1 MSRPARELATALAA
15 TAAARGLV
23 LLLGLTTFWDSAF
36 LSHMVQD
43 LRTWHDFFIKAQAG
57 LTPYVDFTKEYPVGA
72 GMLYWALARFVDPE
86 SLRQTVLVHGLVMGA
101 LDLVNTALAYRLFR
115 EKSPERALA
124 FTLLFSLNATTL
136 LLGPIRFE
144 SALVLFV
151 LLGYQASRKGRPL
164 AAVAFWS
171 LGFWMKWL
179 PAFFVA
185 AQEWRAF
192 VVDRR
197 RWHWLPALG
206 VFAIV
211 AAAVNGPF
219 VWSAWRHGS
228 LALLVTPWRF
238 HVDRPL
244 YWDTLLGVGQIWLG
258 PLPWE
263 RYGSVWTLGL
273 LALALAV
280 RPRLCLE
287 YKGVLLC
294 IAAIVFNRI
303 YSAQFHLW
311 FYPFLLLGSIGEG
324 PARRRRLLAL
334 GVALDVLNVVVFPL
348 SFTLCLQE
356 IEGFRP
362 FAAAAN
368 GGPWTVVFSLAIVL
382 RTVALVAL
390 AATLLGTNDDA
401 A

>member
-15 TAAARGLV
+15 TASARGLV
-23 LLLGLTTFWDSAF
+23 LFLGLTAFWDSAF
-36 LSHMVQD
+36 VSHMVQD
-43 LRTWHDFFIKAQAG
+43 LRTWHDFFVKAQAG

-72 GMLYWALARFVDPE
+72 GMLYWALARFVDSE

-144 SALVLFV
+144 SALVLLV
-151 LLGYQASRKGRPL
+151 LLGYQTSRKGRPL

-179 PAFFVA
+179 PAFFIA
-185 AQEWRAF
+185 AQEWRTL
-192 VVDRR
+192 VVDRK
-197 RWHWLPALG
+197 RWHWLSALG
-206 VFAIV
+206 VFAAV

-219 VWSAWRHGS
+219 VWGAWRHNS
-228 LALLVTPWRF
+228 LSLLMAPWRF

-263 RYGSVWTLGL
+263 RYGSAWTLGL
-273 LALALAV
+273 VALALVV
-280 RPRLCLE
+280 RPRLGLE
-287 YKGVLLC
+287 YRGVLLC

-311 FYPFLLLGSIGEG
+311 FYPLLLLGMIGE
-324 PARRRRLLAL
+324 AADRRRRLLAL
-334 GVALDVLNVVVFPL
+334 GIALDVLNVVVFPF

-356 IEGFRP
+356 IEGFHP
-362 FAAAAN
+362 YAAAAN
-368 GGPWTVVFSLAIVL
+368 GGPWTIVFSLAIVL

-390 AATLLGTNDDA
+390 AASLLRTNA
-401 A
+401 AEA

>member
-1 MSRPARELATALAA
+1 MSRPARELAAALAA
-15 TAAARGLV
+15 TAAARVLV
-23 LLLGLTTFWDSAF
+23 LLLGLTTLWDSAF
-36 LSHMVQD
+36 VSHMVQD
-43 LRTWHDFFIKAQAG
+43 LRTWHDFFVKAQAG

-86 SLRQTVLVHGLVMGA
+86 NLRQTVLVHGVVMGA

-151 LLGYQASRKGRPL
+151 LLGYRASRKGRPL

-171 LGFWMKWL
+171 LGFCMKWL

-185 AQEWRAF
+185 AQEWRTL

-197 RWHWLPALG
+197 RWRWLPALG
-206 VFAIV
+206 VFVAV

-219 VWSAWRHGS
+219 VWGAWRHGS
-228 LALLVTPWRF
+228 LALLMAPWRF

-273 LALALAV
+273 LALALVV
-280 RPRLCLE
+280 RPRLGLE

-311 FYPFLLLGSIGEG
+311 FYPFLLLGIIGEG
-324 PARRRRLLAL
+324 PDRRRRLLAL

-382 RTVALVAL
+382 RTLALVAL
-390 AATLLGTNDDA
+390 AATLLRTNDA
-401 A
+401 AA